1 MVDGSDTEIAR
12 AEAIL
17 TGRGI
22 EDFGI
27 YDIPGSTTT
36 GTSYAEPDT
45 LNTTTTTTTAST
57 GVVSDR
63 NNMTTG
69 DPKVV
74 IVDRR
79 EEI

>member
-1 MVDGSDTEIAR
+1 MVEGNDAEIAR
-12 AEAIL
+12 AEAVL

-27 YDIPGSTTT
+27 YDIPGSMAAPTATA
-36 GTSYAEPDT
+36 GYAEPDT
-45 LNTTTTTTTAST
+45 LNTTTTTTAT

-63 NNMTTG
+63 TSTTG